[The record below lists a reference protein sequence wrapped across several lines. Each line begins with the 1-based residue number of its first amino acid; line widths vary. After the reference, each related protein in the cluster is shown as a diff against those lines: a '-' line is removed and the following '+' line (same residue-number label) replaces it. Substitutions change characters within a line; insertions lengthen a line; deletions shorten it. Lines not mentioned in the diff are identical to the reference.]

1 MILYKRTCREMG
13 IFLVRFDGK
22 TGIIKCNHIEKDN
35 TINLLKKIRTNGLY
49 NIEIETL
56 GTSGSIKSLIKKHLS
71 RVIILN

>member
-13 IFLVRFDGK
+13 IFLVRFDGT

-35 TINLLKKIRTNGLY
+35 TINLLKKIRTIGLN

-56 GTSGSIKSLIKKHLS
+56 GTSGSIKSLIRKHLS